1 MKVQIFCWQFLLFQK
16 AGIIIKMCQKVSCVI
31 WKIMYRELFKW
42 LKVNGYLVT
51 QAYPGIYYVEKEG
64 MFPIQ
69 IIVGAQL
76 NRKNHLWLKSLS
88 QKMTETDVE
97 KLVLQVAALSDLG
110 DRSNAEAIL
119 QVSIT
124 ENKDLFRKVV
134 EERELEVNDAL
145 MELMKPRID
154 EVVKEAVDNNTKET
168 AKETSVGMVRKLFNQ
183 GVSYELCRASID
195 SDVIS
200 DEELQAIYNKT
211 LE

>member
-88 QKMTETDVE
+88 QKMTETDVK
-97 KLVLQVAALSDLG
+97 KLVLQVEALSDLG

-119 QVSIT
+119 QVSIK
-124 ENKDLFRKVV
+124 ENQALFDRMKEEGDVV
-134 EERELEVNDAL
+134 VSNVL
-145 MELMKPRID
+145 MEFMKPEID
-154 EVVKEAVDNNTKET
+154 AVVKEAVDNATREV
-168 AKETSVGMVRKLFNQ
+168 AKEATRQTARRLFNQ
-183 GVSYELCRASID
+183 GVSYEICRATID

-200 DEELQAIYNKT
+200 DEELQAIYNNT
-211 LE
+211 Q

>member
-69 IIVGAQL
+69 IIVGSQL

-88 QKMTETDVE
+88 QKMTETDVK
-97 KLVLQVAALSDLG
+97 KLVLQVSIKENQALFDRMKEEG
-110 DRSNAEAIL
+110 DVVVSN
-119 QVSIT
+119 V
-124 ENKDLFRKVV
+124 
-134 EERELEVNDAL
+134 L
-145 MELMKPRID
+145 MEFMKPEID
-154 EVVKEAVDNNTKET
+154 AVVKEAVDNATREV
-168 AKETSVGMVRKLFNQ
+168 AKEATRQTASRLFNQ
-183 GVSYELCRASID
+183 GVSYEICRATID

-200 DEELQAIYNKT
+200 DEELQAIYNNT
-211 LE
+211 Q

>member
-1 MKVQIFCWQFLLFQK
+1 
-16 AGIIIKMCQKVSCVI
+16 
-31 WKIMYRELFKW
+31 MYRELFKW

-69 IIVGAQL
+69 IIVGGQL

-97 KLVLQVAALSDLG
+97 KLVLQVEALSDLG

-154 EVVKEAVDNNTKET
+154 EVVKEAVTEAVDNNTR
-168 AKETSVGMVRKLFNQ
+168 ETSVGMVRRLFNQ
-183 GVSYELCRASID
+183 GVSYEICRASID